1 MELVKTQVDDR
12 FNDDDDDDDDDDELF
27 LWYG

>member
-1 MELVKTQVDDR
+1 MELVKAQVDDR
-12 FNDDDDDDDDDDELF
+12 FNDDDDDDDDDELF